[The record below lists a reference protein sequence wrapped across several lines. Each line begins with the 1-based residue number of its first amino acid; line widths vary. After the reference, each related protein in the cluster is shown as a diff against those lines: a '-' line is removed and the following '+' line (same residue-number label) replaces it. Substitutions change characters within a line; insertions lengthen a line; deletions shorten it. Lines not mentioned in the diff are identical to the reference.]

1 MHHGLHHHRPRRG
14 PRILPL
20 LMLGGAFY
28 ALTRLV
34 VGAEQTHASGS
45 GQPRRDKWG
54 RSNREL
60 QDNARKALAMKRAA
74 EADKPQHPVTQTA
87 HEGMRSL
94 PNQDIA
100 PSGALEAEGFRPAFE
115 RGGRARRAGQ
125 LAAANSPSRLAAH
138 PSSRAALPILRSASL

>member
-1 MHHGLHHHRPRRG
+1 MHHGLHHHRPGRG

-34 VGAEQTHASGS
+34 AGS
-45 GQPRRDKWG
+45 GDARTAKAGSDRPRQRRRDEA
-54 RSNREL
+54 NREL
-60 QDNARKALAMKRAA
+60 QDNARRALELKRAA
-74 EADKPQHPVTQTA
+74 DADKPAHPVTQTA

-115 RGGRARRAGQ
+115 RGGRAR
-125 LAAANSPSRLAAH
+125 
-138 PSSRAALPILRSASL
+138 

>member
-14 PRILPL
+14 PRMLPL

-34 VGAEQTHASGS
+34 AGGGEARTPAAASGR
-45 GQPRRDKWG
+45 PRQRQRDDA
-54 RSNREL
+54 NREL
-60 QDNARKALAMKRAA
+60 QENARKALALKRAA
-74 EADKPQHPVTQTA
+74 EADKPAHPVTQTA

-115 RGGRARRAGQ
+115 RGGRAR
-125 LAAANSPSRLAAH
+125 
-138 PSSRAALPILRSASL
+138 